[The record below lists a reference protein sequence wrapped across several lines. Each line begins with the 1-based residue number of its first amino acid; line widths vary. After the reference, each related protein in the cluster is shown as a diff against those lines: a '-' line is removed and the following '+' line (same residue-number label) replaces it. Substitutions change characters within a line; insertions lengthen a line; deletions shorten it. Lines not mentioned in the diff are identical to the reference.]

1 MKSKYQSSKSVAK
14 NPTVSISADDP
25 RVAWNKINQTKSRQ
39 GAEVDIVGLDGKSL
53 VAGGTTPGN
62 QSGANVNKNK
72 DSSQDRLLPPIGGMP
87 ESIYPGQGPFIIIPT
102 DPADVTASWVGED
115 LVVQFNW
122 DYSNKVNSTVSQ
134 FILEL
139 TADGITKRTALN
151 TFPVNKTQTAQTV
164 TLTKTLN
171 VQTFGIFRSEITSIC
186 VLVADPLNNISQTI
200 CAGTI
205 PTYVLDLPVPVIT
218 VTAINAGYSVAYT
231 TPTQSAY
238 NSIEIVEYESTS
250 STEPTGVTYLRSY
263 LGTVNPANIIAHNFN
278 KRWVKARFTS
288 DGGLTTAY
296 STAVAVTPTSPVS
309 VDNTPPS
316 EVASV
321 SGSWVNDDV
330 VVSYTLP
337 SSDAAVRVQ
346 IQLTAPNNLV
356 GYFYRFPTGG
366 GTSQTTTITKKDLFD
381 QFGEHYSSFSGLL
394 KSIDI
399 NDNKSSGVSFNVAT
413 RTNPLSGVTP
423 TFTTVPLSNAYS
435 VNFTLPTGATFAEVY
450 AKHTAWSGNPTDD
463 TYVVYAG
470 LSPAIITDT
479 DYTTVYIKI
488 RYYDDFGNTSSYSAE
503 GTTTPLDPAQITSF
517 ESPITFGANGV
528 IYAGN
533 SATSGTRTIF
543 KSSGIFAYDATNTSP
558 STQIVSNASAGTPTF
573 ITKQAQ
579 IADWKI
585 SEYKI
590 ENDLS
595 GPPTAYTGL
604 SASGTYSFWAG
615 SSTSGGNSSAKFT
628 VTPTGEVTARE
639 ITIIGNGD
647 PSSNLISAGGLFAV
661 KNDGT
666 LTATGAT
673 LTGTLYATGG
683 EFTGNV
689 KLNGG
694 SLYALGSGGTVSSG
708 IRTVFNSS
716 GIAAYN
722 ASGGY
727 TAMLTTP
734 LANGAIFTTNAADIG
749 GWTVDSNR
757 IYKTSISGKGNIEI
771 DSTNGFIAVSHPSV
785 SDSKAGINS
794 PSNDTNSNVFWAG
807 TYGPTSTS
815 NPFRVTLGG
824 ALHATDATIKGTVSS
839 VGTLGTM
846 SMDGEHGYMSLT
858 TAGNSAVSYLVPR
871 NGNIYLTAPST
882 TEPWSTG
889 KEIASSGPTNAP
901 YLSAGSSFK
910 DRYEATKSGIGIF
923 TGTYTGSGTKPFL
936 SATSTGIQI
945 KASESVAISL
955 EPTTGLHPGIIIT
968 SGPSDDEGAIVVANS
983 KVELKASTLADQN
996 DSPYDAAST
1005 IILSSTGVQIYGLNF
1020 QGNAD
1025 IAYRKNPATNYRLGD
1040 GRITSGGE
1048 DLSPL
1053 GPYGRQR
1060 TVVQSEYTGELL
1072 RGMAVYYGRT
1082 TDPIG
1087 TGTPTSNTG
1096 VIGDLFVVY

>member
-14 NPTVSISADDP
+14 NPTVPISADDP
-25 RVAWNKINQTKSRQ
+25 RVAWNKVSQTKSRQ
-39 GAEVDIVGLDGKSL
+39 GAEIDIVGLDGKSL
-53 VAGGTTPGN
+53 IAGGTTPGN
-62 QSGANVNKNK
+62 KSGTGSANSKSANS
-72 DSSQDRLLPPIGGMP
+72 DIMLPPIGGMP
-87 ESIYPGQGPFIIIPT
+87 QSIYPGQGPVVIIPT
-102 DPADVTASWVGED
+102 DPTDVTASWVGED
-115 LVVQFNW
+115 LIVQFNW
-122 DYSNKVNSTVSQ
+122 DYANKLNKTVSQ

-139 TADGITKRTALN
+139 TADGITKRTAVN
-151 TFPVNKTQTAQTV
+151 TFPANKTQTAQTI

-171 VQTFGIFRSEITSIC
+171 VQTFGIFRAAITEIC
-186 VLVADPLNNISQTI
+186 VLVADPLNNISDTI
-200 CAGTI
+200 CAATV

-250 STEPTGVTYLRSY
+250 STEPTGVTYLRTY
-263 LGTVNPANIIAHNFN
+263 LGAINPANVIVHNFN

-296 STAVAVTPTSPVS
+296 SSAVAVTPSSPVA

-321 SGSWVNDDV
+321 SASWVNDDV
-330 VVSYTLP
+330 VVAYTLP

-346 IQLTAPNNLV
+346 IQLTASNNLV

-366 GTSQTTTITKKDLFD
+366 GTSQTTIITKKDLFD

-394 KSIDI
+394 KSIDVS
-399 NDNKSSGVSFNVAT
+399 DNKSSGVSFNVAS
-413 RTNPLSGVTP
+413 RSNPLSGITP

-435 VNFTLPTGATFAEVY
+435 VNFTLPTGAVFAEVY
-450 AKHTAWSGNPTDD
+450 AKHTAWSGDPADD

-470 LSPAIITDT
+470 LSPAVVTDT

-488 RYYDDFGNTSSYSAE
+488 RYYDDFGNTSNYSAE

-517 ESPITFGANGV
+517 ENPITFGSNGV
-528 IYAGN
+528 IYAGE
-533 SATSGTRTIF
+533 SATSGTRTVF
-543 KSSGIFAYDATNTSP
+543 KTSGIFAYDATNTSP

-573 ITKQAQ
+573 ITTQAQ
-579 IADWKI
+579 IADWQI
-585 SEYKI
+585 TDTKI
-590 ENDLS
+590 ENTLS
-595 GPPTAYTGL
+595 GVPTSYTGL
-604 SASGTYSFWAG
+604 SATGTYSFWAG
-615 SSTSGGNSSAKFT
+615 SETTGGDEEAKFT

-639 ITIIGNGD
+639 ITIIGNGS

-771 DSTNGFIAVSHPSV
+771 DSTNGFIAVSHSSV

-794 PSNDTNSNVFWAG
+794 PGNSTADNVFWAG

-824 ALHATDATIKGTVSS
+824 ALYATDATITGTVSS
-839 VGTLGTM
+839 VGALGTM
-846 SMDGEHGYMSLT
+846 TMDGEHGYMSLA
-858 TAGNSAVSYLVPR
+858 TAGNNNISYLVPR

-901 YLSAGSSFK
+901 YLSAGSGFK
-910 DRYEATKSGIGIF
+910 DRYDETVSGVGIY

-936 SATSTGIQI
+936 SATTTGIQI

-955 EPTTGLHPGIIIT
+955 EPTTGTNPGIIIT
-968 SGPSDDEGAIVVANS
+968 SGPDGTEGAITVNNNNII
-983 KVELKASTLADQN
+983 LQASSSSDGT

-1005 IILSSTGVQIYGLNF
+1005 IILSGSGVQIYGINA
-1020 QGNAD
+1020 QGDAD
-1025 IAYRKNPATNYRLGD
+1025 IAYRLNSATGKRLG
-1040 GRITSGGE
+1040 SGGQ

-1060 TVVQSEYTGELL
+1060 TVIQSEYTGELL